1 MKTIKKKVHF
11 GRGKRSEKVLK
22 AGEAPARRGRV
33 PRISV
38 LMALAITFEELMRS
52 GAVRTFAE
60 LAELGHVS
68 PARIT
73 QVMNLLLL
81 APEIQERLLFLPEV
95 ESGRDPMVLREV
107 QRVARKVRWGR
118 QQGLSGA
125 SER

>member
-1 MKTIKKKVHF
+1 MKTIKKKVYF
-11 GRGKRSEKVLK
+11 GRGKRSEKVLRE
-22 AGEAPARRGRV
+22 GEAPVRRGRV
-33 PRISV
+33 PRISK

-95 ESGRDPMVLREV
+95 ESGRDPVVLREV
-107 QRVARKVRWGR
+107 RGWRGR
-118 QQGLSGA
+118 
-125 SER
+125 